1 MNRSKNRKVI
11 RDRNQVHDTQGEAQ
25 NVTDGK
31 RSGVTSHDRAKATEG
46 LRQGRD
52 ESSDNANRNQ
62 RRNTSMG
69 RE

>member
-1 MNRSKNRKVI
+1 
-11 RDRNQVHDTQGEAQ
+11 
-25 NVTDGK
+25 
-31 RSGVTSHDRAKATEG
+31 VTSHDRAKATEG